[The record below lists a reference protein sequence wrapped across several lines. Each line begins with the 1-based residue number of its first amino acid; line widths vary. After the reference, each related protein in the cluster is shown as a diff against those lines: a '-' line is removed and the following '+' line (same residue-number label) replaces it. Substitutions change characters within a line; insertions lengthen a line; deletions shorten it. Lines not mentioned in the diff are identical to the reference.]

1 MATYIRDSSLK
12 IIGSIIESGDGLFL
26 QNTQMMV
33 IGSYRQSINKTFDGR
48 GNYVGEG
55 NLLMMLVGR

>member
-12 IIGSIIESGDGLFL
+12 IIGSIIESGDGLSL
-26 QNTQMMV
+26 QNTSFRI
-33 IGSYRQSINKTFDGR
+33 IGNYRQSVNKTYDER